1 MRKYKLLFLLLISL
15 STISCDGWLDV
26 KPQDEIDEKDL
37 FANGDGYR
45 HLLNGIY
52 YGLSNSSLYGRELTW
67 GIVDALGQCLSL
79 IHI

>member
-1 MRKYKLLFLLLISL
+1 MRKYKLLLVLLVSL

-37 FANGDGYR
+37 FATGDGYR

-67 GIVDALGQCLSL
+67 GIVDALGQ
-79 IHI
+79 

>member
-1 MRKYKLLFLLLISL
+1 MRKYKLLLVLLVSL

-37 FANGDGYR
+37 FATGDGYR

-52 YGLSNSSLYGRELTW
+52 YGFKLKFVRSG
-67 GIVDALGQCLSL
+67 VDVGNC
-79 IHI
+79 

>member
-15 STISCDGWLDV
+15 VTISCDGWLDV

-37 FANGDGYR
+37 FATGNGYH

-52 YGLSNSSLYGRELTW
+52 YGLSDQSLYGRELTW
-67 GIVDALGQCLSL
+67 GIVDALGQCFRF
-79 IHI
+79 